1 MIIVRGA
8 KKICTCTRG
17 LNQRKPFEEGKLRM
31 ESLPVD
37 SVYRHAAYHH
47 HPWYVLLLLLSTA
60 TSLLTLLFL
69 SPQLRMR
76 IWGLT
81 LHKRFPVIQP
91 TIIKYGLIINPRQ
104 KAHLPDFCLVRNLFS
119 VSSKLEQASASLL
132 VQSVRSLTLRAS
144 RPRADSGPSFS
155 EKPTSSSSLLR
166 LGPTW
171 KYSQKYESCN
181 CSKFLPQWCWE
192 RGAACTTSG
201 CSCGVCQKRTDFP
214 QRICWMWS
222 KVESHWRG
230 TQPAPSRTWS
240 FSGGHSVGTSLV
252 QPSWWESWRWSS
264 PGALSPPF
272 ASQHGFEATPTAP
285 SFPSSAFPH
294 SPSKRRKE
302 VLTRFPTTRGLPF
315 APTCSHKVRA
325 LCKASKRHAESGW
338 SGGVLFA
345 NFSTNS
351 GYSVTYM
358 HGNVWY
364 FSIVA
369 DVVDIVHCLTLF
381 HYPFNRFE
389 KVEWQRHALH
399 PLVSL
404 ALA

>member
-1 MIIVRGA
+1 MPLTTIILDMFSFYYYQQQPPFWLFCFCLLNWGWEYGGWLYI
-8 KKICTCTRG
+8 KDFLSDTTNYYKIRFDYQSSAESSLAWLLPG
-17 LNQRKPFEEGKLRM
+17 EKPFLG
-31 ESLPVD
+31 
-37 SVYRHAAYHH
+37 
-47 HPWYVLLLLLSTA
+47 LLE
-60 TSLLTLLFL
+60 
-69 SPQLRMR
+69 
-76 IWGLT
+76 IG
-81 LHKRFPVIQP
+81 
-91 TIIKYGLIINPRQ
+91 
-104 KAHLPDFCLVRNLFS
+104 
-119 VSSKLEQASASLL
+119 ASLGQPARPERPIVDAESIQTKSGFWTELQRETHL
-132 VQSVRSLTLRAS
+132 VVIAS
-144 RPRADSGPSFS
+144 QAWTNL
-155 EKPTSSSSLLR
+155 EI
-166 LGPTW
+166 
-171 KYSQKYESCN
+171 YSQKYKSCN

-192 RGAACTTSG
+192 RGAVCTTWG

-369 DVVDIVHCLTLF
+369 DTVDIVHCLTLF